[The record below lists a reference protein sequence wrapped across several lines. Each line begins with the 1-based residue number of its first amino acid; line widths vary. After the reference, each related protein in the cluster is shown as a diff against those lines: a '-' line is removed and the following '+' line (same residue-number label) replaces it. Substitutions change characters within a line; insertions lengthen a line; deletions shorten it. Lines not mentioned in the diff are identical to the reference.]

1 MTPGA
6 TVSDQ
11 PARILIV
18 DDEPHNRRVLET
30 MLTPDGYLL
39 STAASGADALEMLA
53 KQPFDLIL
61 LDVMM
66 PGLDGFQV
74 ATRIKSVPATKH
86 IPIIMVTALDNR
98 DARMLGLS
106 AGAEDFLTKPV
117 DRAEL
122 SLRVRNLLR
131 LKAYGDYYDKY
142 SQVLEGKVGAR
153 TAALV
158 DEITQRRKVEADLLL
173 LTERLSLATSV
184 ARLGVWEWDLDA
196 NSLIWDATMFDIYG
210 FAAVVPMPYEQW
222 SAAVCPEDLP
232 AVEASLQKA
241 IDEKGRG
248 SAEFRIRLSDGA
260 VKQIAAVENVVLDV
274 SGKVRRV
281 IGVNMDVTERKQ
293 AEEAREQ
300 QRQDAI
306 RFKDEFLSHV
316 SHELRSPLT
325 AIKQFTSILENGLA
339 GELNT
344 EQHQYQQIVLKNVGQ
359 LQAMIDDLLE
369 GTRLETG
376 KVTIEATSVPVRDAV
391 TDSLDTLRGAAL
403 AKRIALSADLAP
415 DLPLA
420 YADPTR
426 LVQILIILLDNAIK
440 FTPADGRVSIHAY
453 RAESDRQFLQLD
465 ISDTGCGIRPEMI
478 GQIFD
483 RLYQVSGS
491 VDSSRK
497 GLGLGLYICKQLVTR
512 QGGRIWASSRL
523 QHGTT
528 VSFTLPV
535 FSLNNPIAPLLKNH
549 EAVAP

>member
-1 MTPGA
+1 
-6 TVSDQ
+6 
-11 PARILIV
+11 
-18 DDEPHNRRVLET
+18 
-30 MLTPDGYLL
+30 
-39 STAASGADALEMLA
+39 
-53 KQPFDLIL
+53 
-61 LDVMM
+61 
-66 PGLDGFQV
+66 
-74 ATRIKSVPATKH
+74 
-86 IPIIMVTALDNR
+86 
-98 DARMLGLS
+98 
-106 AGAEDFLTKPV
+106 
-117 DRAEL
+117 
-122 SLRVRNLLR
+122 
-131 LKAYGDYYDKY
+131 
-142 SQVLEGKVGAR
+142 
-153 TAALV
+153 
-158 DEITQRRKVEADLLL
+158 
-173 LTERLSLATSV
+173 
-184 ARLGVWEWDLDA
+184 
-196 NSLIWDATMFDIYG
+196 
-210 FAAVVPMPYEQW
+210 
-222 SAAVCPEDLP
+222 
-232 AVEASLQKA
+232 
-241 IDEKGRG
+241 
-248 SAEFRIRLSDGA
+248 
-260 VKQIAAVENVVLDV
+260 
-274 SGKVRRV
+274 
-281 IGVNMDVTERKQ
+281 MDVTERKQ

-483 RLYQVSGS
+483 RLYQVSGAAE
-491 VDSSRK
+491 SSRK

-535 FSLNNPIAPLLKNH
+535 FSLNNPIAPLLKSH